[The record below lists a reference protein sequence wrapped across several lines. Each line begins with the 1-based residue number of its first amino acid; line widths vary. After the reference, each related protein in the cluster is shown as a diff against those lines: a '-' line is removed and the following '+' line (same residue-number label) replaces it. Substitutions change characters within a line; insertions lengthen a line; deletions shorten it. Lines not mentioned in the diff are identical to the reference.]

1 MSTCN
6 RTSSDNQ
13 RHCNILKLQL
23 DRLLRLLRQFERDQV
38 SQGHTCECPPYG
50 HEKPNPTDC
59 KIQKLQQFV
68 KLAAQSSTL
77 LKRMISLPQEGAQG
91 QIGFI
96 LTWLCC
102 MIQRQLLK
110 VLWTSPHTICLQV
123 ALYCHGLGSDAQSLS
138 RLLRWIWG
146 CHHLPSQGFPTM
158 LSDPVLRYHKMSRAN
173 AGNGSSR
180 SHWKSAVHIVAQSTA
195 FPPTWAIHVCS
206 FQRRPCRQKWLS
218 GFSFWIQSTIF
229 HRLLHF

>member
-1 MSTCN
+1 MSRLHHLCLMWGASNATTWKDALLWLKAIWWPSFPHTVEFAHTKHPISHFFGFRCSKFWEANKNNSVRMSTCN

-91 QIGFI
+91 KIGFI
-96 LTWLCC
+96 LT
-102 MIQRQLLK
+102 
-110 VLWTSPHTICLQV
+110 
-123 ALYCHGLGSDAQSLS
+123 
-138 RLLRWIWG
+138 
-146 CHHLPSQGFPTM
+146 
-158 LSDPVLRYHKMSRAN
+158 
-173 AGNGSSR
+173 
-180 SHWKSAVHIVAQSTA
+180 
-195 FPPTWAIHVCS
+195 
-206 FQRRPCRQKWLS
+206 
-218 GFSFWIQSTIF
+218 
-229 HRLLHF
+229 